1 MYLHGVVSAQE
12 TAILKPMILFCSL
25 IFLNFWS
32 LQAYDDLM
40 KAFVER
46 NKVWQF
52 RCYYGYS
59 QNVNRSASC

>member
-1 MYLHGVVSAQE
+1 
-12 TAILKPMILFCSL
+12 LKPMIVCCSL
-25 IFLNFWS
+25 KIVNCWS

-52 RCYYGYS
+52 RCYYGVFS
-59 QNVNRSASC
+59 ECK